1 MNYGL
6 GGKCALITG
15 GSMGIGNAVAR
26 ALAEQD
32 ARVVIAARHPEPLN
46 EAADAINGATTSG
59 AVMAIAADCSNSKEI
74 ERLVSASY
82 EHLGAIDILVNAI
95 GMARGGDFL
104 QLTDEEW
111 EESLALKLMGQ
122 IRCCR
127 AVVPHMLRRG
137 WGRIVNIS
145 GTQWKRP
152 MPTSMPAG
160 VANAGLVN
168 FSKALAEEVGSR
180 NILVNVVSPGPINTR
195 RIEYLINQSAATTGA
210 QPETVRAEL
219 VREVT
224 LGRFGEPK
232 EVANVIAFL
241 VSELCTF
248 ITGAV
253 IDVDGGYTKCL

>member
-1 MNYGL
+1 MDFGL
-6 GGKCALITG
+6 KGRTALVTG
-15 GSMGIGNAVAR
+15 ASMGIGRAVAEV
-26 ALAEQD
+26 LAAEGT
-32 ARVVIAARHPEPLN
+32 RVVIAARHQ
-46 EAADAINGATTSG
+46 EALDQTVESIERTVPG
-59 AVMAIAADCSNSKEI
+59 AVNAIAADCSTSTEVDRLVAAAA
-74 ERLVSASY
+74 ERL
-82 EHLGAIDILVNAI
+82 GRIDILVNAI

-104 QLTDEEW
+104 RLSDAEW

-127 AVVPHMLRRG
+127 AVLPHMLRHG

-152 MPTSMPAG
+152 LPTSMPAG

-168 FSKALAEEVGSR
+168 FSKALSEEVGSR

-195 RIEYLINQSAATTGA
+195 RIEYLIDQRAAAIGVP
-210 QPETVRAEL
+210 PEQIRAEFL
-219 VREVT
+219 REVT

-232 EVANVIAFL
+232 EVAQVIVFL
-241 VSELCTF
+241 ASELSTF
-248 ITGAV
+248 MTGAV

>member
-1 MNYGL
+1 MNFGL
-6 GGKCALITG
+6 NGKSALVTG
-15 GSMGIGNAVAR
+15 ASMGIGKAVA
-26 ALAEQD
+26 AVLAAEG
-32 ARVVIAARHPEPLN
+32 AHVAIAARHQNALD
-46 EAADAINGATTSG
+46 EAVQDIKKTAQGSVIG
-59 AVMAIAADCSNSKEI
+59 IAADCSEAHEI
-74 ERLVSASY
+74 DRLVGTAFKR
-82 EHLGAIDILVNAI
+82 LGRIDILVNAI

-104 QLTDEEW
+104 RLSDQEW

-122 IRCCR
+122 IRCCK
-127 AVVPHMLRRG
+127 AVLPQMLSQR

-152 MPTSMPAG
+152 LPTSMPAG

-168 FSKALAEEVGSR
+168 FTKALAEDVGSK
-180 NILVNVVSPGPINTR
+180 NILVNIVSPGPINTR
-195 RIEYLINQSAATTGA
+195 RIEYLINQRASAMGVS
-210 QPETVRAEL
+210 PESVRAEFL
-219 VREVT
+219 REVT

-232 EVANVIAFL
+232 EVAHVIAFL